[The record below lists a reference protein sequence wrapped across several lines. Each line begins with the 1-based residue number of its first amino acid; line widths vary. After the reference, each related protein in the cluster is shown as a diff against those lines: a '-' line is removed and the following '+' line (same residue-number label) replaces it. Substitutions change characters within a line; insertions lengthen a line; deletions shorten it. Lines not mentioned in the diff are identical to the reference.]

1 MKPDAMTIA
10 VIVFVAGVLLTGV
23 SKSGVFASTPSSPA
37 ELQRGVVT
45 R

>member
-23 SKSGVFASTPSSPA
+23 GKSGVFASEPQSRG
-37 ELQRGVVT
+37 ELQQGVVT